1 MLDSNYIINTDWS
14 TTSIEATGI
23 KGGLKSFK
31 FILSLVIYNKVFT
44 VSAKLSGILQAESS
58 DLGSTVS
65 LIQATID
72 IITTIR
78 LECHWNLLWQEE
90 VAFEQYN
97 KIGIDLSRPR

>member
-14 TTSIEATGI
+14 TKSIEATGI
-23 KGGLKSFK
+23 KGGLK

-44 VSAKLSGILQAESS
+44 VSAKLSDILQAESS
-58 DLGSTVS
+58 DLASAVS

-78 LECHWNLLWQEE
+78 LECHWNLLWQE
-90 VAFEQYN
+90 VVLLEQHK
-97 KIGIDLSRPR
+97 KIGIDLSQPR

>member
-1 MLDSNYIINTDWS
+1 MLDSNCIINTDWS
-14 TTSIEATGI
+14 TKSTEATRI
-23 KGGLKSFK
+23 KGGLK

-44 VSAKLSGILQAESS
+44 VSAKLSDILQAESS
-58 DLGSTVS
+58 DLASAVS
-65 LIQATID
+65 VIQATIE

-78 LECHWNLLWQEE
+78 SECHWNLLWQEE